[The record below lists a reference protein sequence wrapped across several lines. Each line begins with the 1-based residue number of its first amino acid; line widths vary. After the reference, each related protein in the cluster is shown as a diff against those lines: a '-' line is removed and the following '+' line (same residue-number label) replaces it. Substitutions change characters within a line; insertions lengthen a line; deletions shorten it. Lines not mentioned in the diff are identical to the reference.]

1 MKTLYISP
9 PLYSS
14 DICESSLRVQ
24 IHVQMEDKVIYEENE
39 KPRYW
44 GMTSVKNETKEGE
57 REGE

>member
-1 MKTLYISP
+1 
-9 PLYSS
+9 
-14 DICESSLRVQ
+14 
-24 IHVQMEDKVIYEENE
+24 MEDKVIYEENE